1 MTTSDENFTTEQP
14 AREQAIEHIGH
25 RRRYRTNMA
34 MAFFAL
40 LIALLA
46 AGFWAMIFYPD
57 IAWVF
62 LISGLGLGFCPRYLS
77 EPISER
83 QIKRE
88 IERQAHSTH

>member
-1 MTTSDENFTTEQP
+1 
-14 AREQAIEHIGH
+14 
-25 RRRYRTNMA
+25 
-34 MAFFAL
+34 
-40 LIALLA
+40 
-46 AGFWAMIFYPD
+46 MIFYPD

-88 IERQAHSTH
+88 VERQAHSTH